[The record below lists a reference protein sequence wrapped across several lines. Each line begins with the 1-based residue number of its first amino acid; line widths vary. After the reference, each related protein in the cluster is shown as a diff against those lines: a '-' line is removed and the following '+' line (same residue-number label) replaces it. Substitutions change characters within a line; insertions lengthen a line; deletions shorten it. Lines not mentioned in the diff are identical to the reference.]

1 MSTVESRSP
10 QDPEDLVLRAEEAG
24 TEEVLGALERGRK
37 AAVEWTRMPAPS
49 RANALSTAA
58 ETLASATGPLTDL
71 VVREV
76 GKPRAEAAGEV
87 SRAVA
92 IWRYYAQSLLD
103 PDGETYP
110 APAGARL
117 LYHRRR
123 PHGVAGLLTPWNFP
137 IAIPSWKAA
146 PAIAYGNAV
155 VLKPAPEAPAVALAL
170 AEHVSRSLPDGL
182 FQVVLGDVDAGQTLV
197 AHADAISFTGSVGAG
212 NLVRRAAVDRGIPV
226 QAEMGGQNASIVLPD
241 ADLELAAEAIAQA
254 AMGYAGQKCT
264 ATSRVIVVGDPRP
277 VRDAL
282 VAAVEALPIGDPAH
296 ATTVVG
302 PVISTEARQA
312 VLDAASEAVRDGGQV
327 LTGGKPSGPGWT
339 VTPTLLD
346 GLDPAHRL
354 AQEEVFGPLCVLLPV
369 ADERSA
375 VEVANG
381 VRYGLASAVFTRD
394 LDRALAVVDALD
406 TGLVKV
412 NASTS
417 GVDFYAPFGGQKAS
431 SYGPREQGK
440 AAREFYT
447 WTQTV
452 SVAATERE
460 R

>member
-1 MSTVESRSP
+1 MTLVESRSP
-10 QDPEDLVLRAEEAG
+10 QDPDDVVFRAQETSSEA
-24 TEEVLGALERGRK
+24 VVDAVARGRK
-37 AAVEWTRMPAPS
+37 AALDWAHTPAPA
-49 RANALSTAA
+49 RASALAEAA
-58 ETLASATGPLTDL
+58 EALLTASGELTDL
-71 VVREV
+71 VIREI

-87 SRAVA
+87 DRAVA

-110 APAGARL
+110 APAGTRL

-170 AEHVSRSLPDGL
+170 VERISSSLPEGL
-182 FQVVLGDVDAGQTLV
+182 VQIVLGDIDAGQALV
-197 AHADAISFTGSVGAG
+197 ASADAISFTGSVSAG
-212 NLVRRAAVDRGIPV
+212 RAVRRAGVERGIPV
-226 QAEMGGQNASIVLPD
+226 QAEMGGQNASIILPD
-241 ADLELAAEAIAQA
+241 ADLDLTAHAIAQA
-254 AMGYAGQKCT
+254 AMGFAGQKCT
-264 ATSRVIVVGDPRP
+264 ATSRVIVVGDPTLA
-277 VRDAL
+277 RDAL
-282 VAAVEALPIGDPAH
+282 VETIRALPVGDPTQRA
-296 ATTVVG
+296 TVVG
-302 PVISTEARQA
+302 PVISAEAHRA
-312 VLDAASEAVRDGGQV
+312 VLDAANEAVSAGGRV
-327 LTGGKPSGPGWT
+327 LTGGKALHPGWG
-339 VTPTLLD
+339 VTPILIE
-346 GLDPAHRL
+346 GLDPSHRL

-369 ADERSA
+369 DDEREA
-375 VEVANG
+375 IEVANG

-394 LDRALAVVDALD
+394 LDRAFAVVGALD

-452 SVAATERE
+452 SLAATERDL
-460 R
+460 